1 MEGDGEPVTPDI
13 ALALVFLGLTVVL
26 FSTERLRAD
35 VVAVLILL
43 GLAWTRLVT
52 PAEAFSGLS
61 GSAVVS
67 IIGVMIMGYGLDR
80 AGAMRGLTRLLAR
93 TAGASET
100 TLLALACAAV
110 AALSAF
116 MQNVGAAALFL
127 PVLVRISRS
136 GRFRLSRLLMPMGFA
151 AILGGT
157 TTMVGSGPLIILN
170 DLLRHEGLE
179 KYGLFS
185 VTPLGVAL
193 TAAGIGAL
201 VAFRRFVLPV
211 RSGAARP
218 GVQKE
223 LIETWQ
229 LPQTVH
235 RFSVPAGSRIVGM
248 TREETGLWLYY
259 GLNLLAVLEG
269 GSVLHA
275 PWRFFRFAPGQ
286 TMVLLGGREDTA
298 RFAADNGLVPGPAEE
313 IQDILLTSGSGF
325 AEVVVPPRSRYA
337 GRTLREMA
345 MRKNHAVEPVV
356 LLSGDRESRTDF
368 SDQVL
373 KPGDTFV
380 VFGPWDNIRAMDD
393 KQDFVVVT
401 PVEWGAPGGG
411 QAVKA
416 GLCFAGALG
425 LVLAGFSL
433 SLSLFSGALAMVLL
447 GVIPMDDAYRAVDWR
462 TVFLLAGLIPLGIAM
477 EKTGAAAFLSARLM
491 DLLQGHHPLLLLA
504 AVAGLATVFSLFM
517 SNVAATVLLV
527 PLVIGMARLASLDPR
542 ALALLV
548 AVCASNSFLIPT
560 HQVNAL
566 LMAPGGYRNADYF
579 KAGGLVT
586 AVFLAVAVGFTYL
599 FLI

>member
-1 MEGDGEPVTPDI
+1 MGRDGDPVTPDI
-13 ALALVFLGLTVVL
+13 GLVLVFLGLTVVL

-67 IIGVMIMGYGLDR
+67 IVGVMIMGYGLDR
-80 AGAMRGLTRLLAR
+80 AGAMRGLTRFLAR
-93 TAGASET
+93 TAGAGET
-100 TLLALACAAV
+100 ALLALVCAAV

-127 PVLVRISRS
+127 PVLVRLSRS

-193 TAAGIGAL
+193 TVAGIGAL
-201 VAFRRFVLPV
+201 VAFRRLVLPV

-218 GVQKE
+218 GVQQE
-223 LIETWQ
+223 LVETWQ

-235 RFSVPAGSRIVGM
+235 RFSVPAGSRIAGM

-259 GLNLLAVLEG
+259 GLNLLAVLEA

-275 PWRFFRFAPGQ
+275 PWRYFRFGAGQ
-286 TMVLLGGREDTA
+286 TLVLLGGGQDAA
-298 RFAADNGLVPGPAEE
+298 RFAADNGLVPGPSEE
-313 IQDILLTSGSGF
+313 IQDVLLTSGSGF

-345 MRKNHAVEPVV
+345 MRKNQAVEPVV

-393 KQDFVVVT
+393 KRDFVVVT
-401 PVEWGAPGGG
+401 PVEWGTPGRG

-416 GLCFAGALG
+416 ALCFAGAVG

-491 DLLQGHHPLLLLA
+491 DLLQGRHPLLLLA
-504 AVAGLATVFSLFM
+504 AVAALSTLFSLFM

-566 LMAPGGYRNADYF
+566 LMAPGGYRNADYV

>member
-1 MEGDGEPVTPDI
+1 
-13 ALALVFLGLTVVL
+13 
-26 FSTERLRAD
+26 
-35 VVAVLILL
+35 
-43 GLAWTRLVT
+43 
-52 PAEAFSGLS
+52 
-61 GSAVVS
+61 
-67 IIGVMIMGYGLDR
+67 
-80 AGAMRGLTRLLAR
+80 
-93 TAGASET
+93 
-100 TLLALACAAV
+100 
-110 AALSAF
+110 
-116 MQNVGAAALFL
+116 MQNDGAADLFL

-170 DLLRHEGLE
+170 DLLKHEGLE

-211 RSGAARP
+211 RSGAART
-218 GVQKE
+218 GVQQE
-223 LIETWQ
+223 LVETWQ

-235 RFSVPAGSRIVGM
+235 RFAVPTGSRLAGM
-248 TREETGLWLYY
+248 TREETGLWLSYS
-259 GLNLLAVLEG
+259 LNLLAVLEG

-275 PWRFFRFAPGQ
+275 PWRYFRFGAGQ
-286 TMVLLGGREDTA
+286 TLVLLGGGEDAA

-313 IQDILLTSGSGF
+313 IQDVLLTSGSGF

-345 MRKNHAVEPVV
+345 MRKNYAVEPVV

-393 KQDFVVVT
+393 KRDFVVVT
-401 PVEWGAPGGG
+401 PVEWGTPGRG

-416 GLCFAGALG
+416 VLCFAGAVV

-491 DLLQGHHPLLLLA
+491 DLLQGQHPLLLLA
-504 AVAGLATVFSLFM
+504 AVAALTTVFSLFM

-566 LMAPGGYRNADYF
+566 LMAPGGYRNADYL